1 MTWAADASSATN
13 TDAIEYVLERLHTVW
28 FFAPNTQYSGLTYA
42 DRNGILVY
50 DAGLRFGRSLGND
63 ESFFYLM

>member
-1 MTWAADASSATN
+1 MASSMQMPFEMRCGT
-13 TDAIEYVLERLHTVW
+13 AIGNTVW
-28 FFAPNTQYSGLTYA
+28 FFAPNCQYSGLTYA

-63 ESFFYLM
+63 ESFFYFM